1 MPPRVIWSGWN
12 YVVLTAWCYL
22 TILQEDVTLV
32 YMAANLVAR
41 AKKLS
46 PRVFADEN
54 GVLATEIPLEEIR
67 LQAAKLLAAGFHPKA
82 VAQAMK
88 DYLSPTGNELSAYHK
103 LNRWR
108 YKDKAFR
115 DMIFEQSILKLDLN
129 SPDMIDGLFRSAR
142 RGRVDAARFA
152 LELTGRHVK
161 EESQVTQVNVVLN
174 NIARP
179 Q

>member
-1 MPPRVIWSGWN
+1 
-12 YVVLTAWCYL
+12 
-22 TILQEDVTLV
+22 
-32 YMAANLVAR
+32 MAANLVAQ
-41 AKKLS
+41 AKRLS
-46 PRVFADEN
+46 PQVFADEN
-54 GVLATEIPLEEIR
+54 GVLETEIPLEEIR

-82 VAQAMK
+82 VATAMK
-88 DYLSPTGNELSAYHK
+88 SYLSPTANERSAYHK

-115 DMIFEQSILKLDLN
+115 DLIYEQAVLKLDLN
-129 SPDMIDGLFRSAR
+129 SPDILDGIRRSAR

-161 EESQVTQVNVVLN
+161 EEQQVTQVNVVLN